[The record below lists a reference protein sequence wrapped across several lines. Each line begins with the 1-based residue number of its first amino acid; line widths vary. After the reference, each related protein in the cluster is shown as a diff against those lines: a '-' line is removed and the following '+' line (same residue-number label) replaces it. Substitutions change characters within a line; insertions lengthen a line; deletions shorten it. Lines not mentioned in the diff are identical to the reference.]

1 MILPRGVGRRAA
13 DRADAMIP
21 AWCLLGRAG
30 SLLPA
35 RVGRD
40 GRSKAGL
47 ARGAACLIAAALASS
62 ACASANHSPSAA
74 DAARGADAAGAPDAA
89 APSGDAGGA
98 AADAGGQR
106 DAGALDAG
114 AGHTLILREVAPR
127 RSPVAGGGVVSI
139 RGGGF
144 IQGFA
149 SSATEAQRETQVFF
163 GSVEASRFRIIDDST
178 LEATAPPH
186 SAGPADVAVENP
198 NGAAACEGCFAYF
211 VELSFDSLSP
221 ARGPLEG
228 GTVLELKGAAFDA
241 DLTVLVGGRAA
252 PSVAIVDE
260 ATARAVVPPAVGPGP
275 VDVRVFSKGGE
286 GEIRRGFTYFE
297 RPRLDALDPAFGP
310 LSGGTSAALRGAGL
324 SELSSVFVGGVG
336 AALATADGGIPT
348 IATPPGAAP
357 GPVDVEVAARD
368 GSDVLP
374 GGFVYVDPSAAALA
388 VAAVLPSGG
397 PAGGGNSALVV
408 GAGLGGATAVFFG
421 GAPAEILGAPAA
433 NALTVKVPAGAAGAR
448 VDVAVRDDSG
458 TSASL
463 AGGYR
468 YALSLASVSPSS
480 GPAAGGDVVELK
492 GAGFAGGLE
501 VLFGALAA
509 SEVALVDSSTLRAR
523 VPPGAGAVDVA
534 VRDPADRFNRDA
546 LAGAYAYLEPLTI
559 AHLSP
564 PSGSIAGGTYV
575 RALGRGFAPGMELLI
590 GGTPLKDLVVMDAH
604 TLAGRTPP
612 GDAGAVDVSV
622 RNGSQKDLA
631 PGAFTYFDPTSP
643 GGGSSGG
650 PLDGTLNVTVL
661 SGSGVGNAQPVQ
673 GATVMLGVDPNTLL
687 QQRTD
692 RRGQVTFSGPELY
705 GAQQV
710 TVFKDGWLTFT
721 ASHQVGQ
728 NLTVFLSPTRAISG
742 SPVLGLAGG
751 GAGGGQALV
760 SGHVRGFK
768 LPRPLAPNEV
778 AQARVFVAPTFAS
791 MQMPAGEGRSRSGER
806 WIVEQEGGGFT
817 VYAGQGLRALYALF
831 GIHDKVAQTFSPLLM
846 GLHRGIQADPS
857 KPVAN
862 QDIVLDMHLDQDVPA
877 TISNPL
883 TVPGPG
889 WPAVNEVFAWMDLGG
904 QGLIPLARAAGDSAR
919 LILSGLPRID
929 GSSLLFA
936 NYASLTPGL
945 PESICYRKQ
954 LGDVSAGV
962 TIGPMLGMMQVVSP
976 SRGESLQGT
985 LRWTVESGPDPDVIQ
1000 LSLTLSSGFESS
1012 TIWNAVLSGADRE
1025 IALPPPVLSAIE
1037 EAGPEVELWATLTA
1051 AQLARFEYGYW
1062 SSNDLSS
1069 SNWISWTR
1077 TSARVAP

>member
-1 MILPRGVGRRAA
+1 MVPPRGVGRHAA
-13 DRADAMIP
+13 NGASAMP
-21 AWCLLGRAG
+21 ACCYLGRTG

-35 RVGRD
+35 RVDRD
-40 GRSKAGL
+40 GPSKAGL
-47 ARGAACLIAAALASS
+47 ARGAACLIAAALASF
-62 ACASANHSPSAA
+62 ACANNPPSAA
-74 DAARGADAAGAPDAA
+74 DAARGTDAAGAPDAA
-89 APSGDAGGA
+89 APSGDAGGT
-98 AADAGGQR
+98 AADAGALR
-106 DAGALDAG
+106 DAGFLDAG
-114 AGHTLILREVAPR
+114 AGAVLTLREAAPR

-144 IQGFA
+144 IRAFA
-149 SSATEAQRETQVFF
+149 SSATEAQAKTQVFF
-163 GSVEASRFRIIDDST
+163 GAVEASRFRIIDDST
-178 LEATAPPH
+178 LEVTAPPH
-186 SAGPADVAVENP
+186 SAGPADLTVKNP
-198 NGAAACEGCFAYF
+198 NGEAACEGCFAYF

-221 ARGPLEG
+221 ARGPVEG

-260 ATARAVVPPAVGPGP
+260 ATARVVAPPAADGPGP

-297 RPRLDALDPAFGP
+297 RPRLVSLDPAFGP
-310 LSGGTSAALRGAGL
+310 LSGGTSAALQGAGL
-324 SELSSVFVGGVG
+324 SELTSARVGGAG
-336 AALATADGGIPT
+336 AVLAMSDGGIPT
-348 IATPPGAAP
+348 LATPRGAAP
-357 GPVDVEVAARD
+357 GPVDVEVASRD

-397 PAGGGNSALVV
+397 PAGGGNSARVV
-408 GAGLGGATAVFFG
+408 GAGLGEATAVLFG
-421 GAPAEILGAPAA
+421 GAPAEILGDKTA
-433 NALTVKVPAGAAGAR
+433 NALTVSVPAGAAGAR
-448 VDVAVRDDSG
+448 VDVVVRDGSG
-458 TSASL
+458 ASTSL

-468 YALSLASVSPSS
+468 YALSLVSVSPSS
-480 GPAAGGDVVELK
+480 GPAAGGDLVELK

-523 VPPGAGAVDVA
+523 VPPGAGTVDVA
-534 VRDPADRFNRDA
+534 VRDPTDRLNRDA
-546 LAGAYAYLEPLTI
+546 LAGAYVYVEPLTI

-564 PSGSIAGGTYV
+564 SSGSIAGGTYV

-590 GGTPLKDLVVMDAH
+590 GSTPLKDLVVMDAH
-604 TLAGRTPP
+604 TLVGRTPP
-612 GDAGAVDVSV
+612 GGAGAVDVSV
-622 RNGSQKDLA
+622 RKGNQKDLA

-643 GGGSSGG
+643 GGGSTGG

-661 SGSGVGNAQPVQ
+661 NGSGLGYAQPVQ
-673 GATVMLGVDPNTLL
+673 GATVMLGVDPNTLF

-728 NLTVFLSPTRAISG
+728 NLTVFLSPIQAISG
-742 SPVLGLAGG
+742 SPDLGLTGGDAGG
-751 GAGGGQALV
+751 GPGLV

-791 MQMPAGEGRSRSGER
+791 MQIPTGEGRTGSGER

-831 GIHDKVAQTFSPLLM
+831 GIYDKVARTFSPLLM

-877 TISNPL
+877 IISNPL

-904 QGLIPLARAAGDSAR
+904 QGLIPLARAAGASAR
-919 LILSGLPRID
+919 LVLSGLPRVD
-929 GSSLLFA
+929 GSSLLFV
-936 NYASLTPGL
+936 NHASLTPGL
-945 PESICYRKQ
+945 PESTCYRKQ

-976 SRGESLQGT
+976 SRGESPKGT
-985 LRWTVESGPDPDVIQ
+985 LRWSLESGPEPDVIQ
-1000 LSLTLSSGFESS
+1000 LSLTLSSGQWSG
-1012 TIWNAVLSGADRE
+1012 TLWNAVLSGADRE

-1037 EAGPEVELWATLTA
+1037 AAGPDVELWVTLTA
-1051 AQLARFEYGYW
+1051 AQLARFEFGYW
-1062 SSNDLSS
+1062 NFGDFSS

-1077 TSARVAP
+1077 TSARIAP